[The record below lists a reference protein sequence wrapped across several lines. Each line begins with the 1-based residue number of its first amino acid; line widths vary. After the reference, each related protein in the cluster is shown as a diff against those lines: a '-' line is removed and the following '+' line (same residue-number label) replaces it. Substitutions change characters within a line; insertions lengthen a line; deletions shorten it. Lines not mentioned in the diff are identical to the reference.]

1 MREVDNPTVRKIM
14 GPLRHAIVAG
24 ISILGVVGAVLQI
37 TAVDSMNMRQYN
49 SAKALRQTS
58 GVLFAVLSLWLM
70 LVPLA
75 LLWRYMPA
83 GVRKGL
89 PTAVL
94 SGCGA
99 ALMLGS
105 VYRIVSASVTS
116 GWVLTQQALDV
127 LLFIPEAAILIAFV
141 VLDFDELAGVC
152 LVGSRSD
159 YFFGHPPRP
168 TRTPTKGGADQEDAM
183 VTIGPP
189 ASSRSSSLHLTLR

>member
-1 MREVDNPTVRKIM
+1 MREVDNPKVRKIM
-14 GPLRHAIVAG
+14 GPMRHAIVAG

-58 GVLFAVLSLWLM
+58 GVLFAVVSLWLM
-70 LVPLA
+70 LIPLA
-75 LLWRYMPA
+75 LLWRYKPT

-99 ALMLGS
+99 ALMLES
-105 VYRIVSASVTS
+105 VYRIVPASVTS

-127 LLFIPEAAILIAFV
+127 LLFMPEVAILIAFV

-159 YFFGHPPRP
+159 YGFSHTPRP
-168 TRTPTKGGADQEDAM
+168 TQTPTKGGADQEHAM

-189 ASSRSSSLHLTLR
+189 ASSRSSSLH